1 MGSAAASAAVPT
13 TPPLQPSARVCVY
26 EVYENERRPFTR
38 FSWAKGAGV
47 AASGGFHYT
56 TLLPTDRKRW
66 STGEGDAVSAALS
79 SSVERSAD
87 PPPPGNEAVAA
98 GETSAKMTWMEKE
111 WRVVIEP
118 GRTDEAG
125 WEYAFNWGRAF
136 SAQAVREGVAAD
148 FVRRRRW
155 QRRAARALV

>member
-1 MGSAAASAAVPT
+1 MAV
-13 TPPLQPSARVCVY
+13 
-26 EVYENERRPFTR
+26 EKKEKK
-38 FSWAKGAGV
+38 WK
-47 AASGGFHYT
+47 
-56 TLLPTDRKRW
+56 RKEKRHRDG
-66 STGEGDAVSAALS
+66 GEGDAVSAALS

-98 GETSAKMTWMEKE
+98 GEMSAKMTWMEKE

-118 GRTDEAG
+118 GRTNEAG

-136 SAQAVREGVAAD
+136 SAQAVTEGVAAD

-155 QRRAARALV
+155 QRRAARALA